1 MRQIR
6 NNVFETNSSSSHS
19 VSIGKRGP
27 DESIL
32 DITQYDERCNYEP
45 GIIIDTVGFCS
56 FYDHSTQKEKLAYVM
71 QQIAYINGFFEIF
84 WGRDS
89 ERDQKLQEYYDCD
102 DFKELEREICEYTG
116 ANCLRFG
123 DLDGYIDHDSIVY
136 DKYELMDE
144 IGGDYVNFIFDPDS
158 YVHFEFNG

>member
-1 MRQIR
+1 MKQIR
-6 NNVFETNSSSSHS
+6 RNVFETNSSSSHS
-19 VSIGKRGP
+19 VSLGKRGP
-27 DESIL
+27 DTSIL
-32 DITQYDERCNYEP
+32 EITQYVERCNYEP

-56 FYDHSTQKEKLAYVM
+56 FYNHDTQEEKLAYVM
-71 QQIAYINGFFEIF
+71 QQIAYINGYSDLF
-84 WGRDS
+84 WDS
-89 ERDQKLQEYYDCD
+89 GNTEQQLKDYYDCD
-102 DFKELEREICEYTG
+102 DFRELEKELWEYTG

-123 DLDGYIDHDSIVY
+123 DLDGYIDHVRIVY